1 MPTVML
7 ILGSV
12 MILGSG
18 VFVAVFFW
26 RPGPPIPGVS
36 KLESADYPQISWLF
50 EGFAMFAFGT
60 FLFFLG
66 LGWTLAGV
74 TPPN

>member
-1 MPTVML
+1 MPTIML
-7 ILGSV
+7 IIGAA
-12 MILGSG
+12 MIVGSG
-18 VFVAVFFW
+18 VFVTVFF
-26 RPGPPIPGVS
+26 RHPGPTIPGVS
-36 KLESADYPQISWLF
+36 RLEAADYPQISWLF

-74 TPPN
+74 TVPN